1 MLLICCLVLGGY
13 KECANKLE
21 SLNFIL
27 RTNLVFV
34 EVLRSRASK
43 QACKQEVMPEMQ

>member
-13 KECANKLE
+13 KECANKLDR
-21 SLNFIL
+21 LNFIE
-27 RTNLVFV
+27 NLVFV

-43 QACKQEVMPEMQ
+43 QAHASKR